1 MSATLDTD
9 YFRQRLL
16 EERQRAKEAL
26 DYLHQQH
33 PGSLQDETQEIP
45 SDNHPGDVATVTFD
59 RELDYTLEE
68 NEERVIGAIDAA
80 LLRIDEGAYG
90 ACTSCGESINSE
102 RLEAL
107 PWTTRCIE
115 CKRREERA

>member
-1 MSATLDTD
+1 VSATVDTD
-9 YFRQRLL
+9 QFRQRLL
-16 EERQRAKEAL
+16 DERQRVQEAL
-26 DYLHQQH
+26 DYLHQEH

-68 NEERVIGAIDAA
+68 NEERVLGAIDAA
-80 LLRIDEGAYG
+80 LQRIENGTYG
-90 ACTSCGESINSE
+90 DCLSCRQPIAAE

-107 PWTTRCIE
+107 PWTTRCFD
-115 CKRREERA
+115 CKRKEERG

>member
-9 YFRQRLL
+9 HFRDRLL
-16 EERQRAKEAL
+16 EERRRAQEAL
-26 DYLHQQH
+26 EYLHQEH
-33 PGSLQDETQEIP
+33 PGSLQDETQEIQ

-80 LLRIDEGAYG
+80 LTRIDDGTYG
-90 ACTSCGESINSE
+90 RCASCGESINAE

-107 PWTTRCIE
+107 PWTMRCVG
-115 CKRREERA
+115 CKRREERR

>member
-1 MSATLDTD
+1 MSATLDTE
-9 YFRQRLL
+9 YFRDRLN
-16 EERQRAKEAL
+16 EERRRAQEAL
-26 DYLHQQH
+26 NYLHQEQA
-33 PGSLQDETQEIP
+33 GARQDETQEIQ

-80 LLRIDEGAYG
+80 LRRIDDGSYG
-90 ACTSCGESINSE
+90 ACSSCGQFIGAE

-107 PWTTRCIE
+107 PWTMRCID
-115 CKRREERA
+115 CKRREERT